1 MNQNMQITA
10 LDWIIIF
17 LFFAISLG
25 IGIYVS
31 NPPVKAP
38 MNIFFQEEVCLG
50 GF

>member
-17 LFFAISLG
+17 LFFAIYLG

-31 NPPVKAP
+31 KSSSKSANEY
-38 MNIFFQEEVCLG
+38 FLSG
-50 GF
+50 